1 VLTLVAGYIPRW
13 FTHPQMVTHPNINRA
28 RRRVTTLIETNALPL
43 SQATNDETFQLD
55 NRDIF
60 CSPVDIRDWLH
71 RFQMMKMLL
80 DPEGKQQQQ
89 QSGPVQPDVEVLA
102 LCINLA
108 ANSRCAQLICEG
120 AGLKHLMRKAFKHK
134 DAMLMKMV
142 RNISMHDGPT
152 KPLFI
157 VCISPNVS
165 DFYLLSCLLF

>member
-1 VLTLVAGYIPRW
+1 
-13 FTHPQMVTHPNINRA
+13 
-28 RRRVTTLIETNALPL
+28 
-43 SQATNDETFQLD
+43 
-55 NRDIF
+55 
-60 CSPVDIRDWLH
+60 
-71 RFQMMKMLL
+71 MMKMLL
-80 DPEGKQQQQ
+80 DPEGKQQQQQ

-152 KPLFI
+152 KALFI
-157 VCISPNVS
+157 VRISPNVS